1 MNQNCLS
8 FSFPQTVTYVQQ
20 VLDHMAKLDYGS
32 LVSVTG
38 RYYAM
43 DRDKRFE
50 RIQVAYDGLVQGKGE
65 KVSSSA
71 DIIPVSV

>member
-1 MNQNCLS
+1 MS
-8 FSFPQTVTYVQQ
+8 VTYVQQ
-20 VLDHMAKLDYGS
+20 VLDHLAKIGYGS

-65 KVSSSA
+65 KVASAA
-71 DIIPVSV
+71 DIIGVSQPVSL